1 MYAWSVLVSHKTEHK
16 VFGECVLNK
25 CEEGKIEWKDK
36 KCYKVDQGEMFET
49 CVADE
54 KGEIVFEENT
64 VTCKMLMNGDIKILQ
79 KGKGLEPL

>member
-1 MYAWSVLVSHKTEHK
+1 MQGQSWSVTKQKARSLENA
-16 VFGECVLNK
+16 VLNK

-54 KGEIVFEENT
+54 KGEIVFEENA

-79 KGKGLEPL
+79 KGEGLEPL